1 MNIDSVLYNSSG
13 GIATI
18 TLNRP
23 DYINAFN
30 IQMRDELFEV
40 LKLFKDDDEASVGI
54 LCGSGSKG
62 FCSGADITEF
72 GTAPSQVIAR
82 SIRAERDLWGLFLE
96 IEKPIIASLHGYV
109 IGSGI
114 EISLLCDIRI
124 TSSDATF
131 TMPETSLGFIPAA
144 AGTQTLTRFIGLNN
158 TLDMILTRKSLDSK
172 TALSIGLV
180 DRVVECEDLQDESIK
195 LANNILARDQ
205 NFVQAAKKLVSI
217 SDETVL
223 TEGLLWEKRV
233 FQKLQS

>member
-1 MNIDSVLYNSSG
+1 MDSVLYNSNG
-13 GIATI
+13 RIATI

-30 IQMRDELFEV
+30 IQMRDELFEI
-40 LKLFKDDDEASVGI
+40 LKFFQDDEASVGI
-54 LCGSGSKG
+54 ICGSGSKG

-82 SIRAERDLWGLFLE
+82 SVRAERDLWGLFLE
-96 IEKPIIASLHGYV
+96 IKKPIIASLHGYV

-124 TSSDATF
+124 ASSDATF

-158 TLDMILTRKSLDSK
+158 ALDMVLTRKLLDSK

-180 DRVVECEDLQDESIK
+180 DRVVERKNLQDESIK
-195 LANNILARDQ
+195 LANNILMSDQ
-205 NFVQAAKKLVSI
+205 NFVQAAKKSVYLS
-217 SDETVL
+217 EEMGL
-223 TEGLLWEKRV
+223 KEGLLWEKRV
-233 FQKLQS
+233 FQNLQS